1 MHFTT
6 RLFIGLTLL
15 CRIASA
21 ADPAPVR
28 VLVWD
33 ERQPQ
38 QKQAYDGG
46 FLGEAIAAHLAK
58 QPGIT
63 VKQAWLDSPEQGL
76 DAAALDGADVVVW
89 WGHVRHQEVTMAH
102 AEDVVARVRGG
113 KLGLV
118 PLHSAHW
125 SKPFVRLMQERAK
138 SDALAKLPAAERAAA
153 KWEFLNQTPIGAGV
167 KPGTPLTP
175 SVVKEGGVW
184 KLTLPQ
190 CVFPSWRADGAPG
203 HMTTLL
209 PKHPVA
215 VGLPEKWDVAQTE
228 MYNEPFHIPAPDAVV
243 FEERWDKGEH
253 FRSGCAW
260 QVDKGRVF
268 YFRPGHE
275 SFAVYRQAECLKVI
289 ENAVRWV
296 SPASV
301 KAGEKK

>member
-1 MHFTT
+1 LVTFA
-6 RLFIGLTLL
+6 G
-15 CRIASA
+15 IAAA

-46 FLGEAIAAHLAK
+46 FLGEAIAAHLTK
-58 QPGIT
+58 QPGLT
-63 VKQAWLDSPEQGL
+63 VKSVSIDAPEQGL
-76 DAAALDGADVVVW
+76 DAATLEATDVIVW
-89 WGHVRHQEVTMAH
+89 WGHVRHQEVTEART
-102 AEDVVARVRGG
+102 EEVVSRVREG
-113 KLGLV
+113 KLGFV
-118 PLHSAHW
+118 PIHSAHW

-138 SDALAKLPAAERAAA
+138 ADALAKLPVEDRAAA
-153 KWEFLNQTPIGAGV
+153 KWEFLNQNPIGTPV
-167 KPGTPLTP
+167 KADTPLTP
-175 SVVKEGGVW
+175 SVKNPGGVW
-184 KLTLPQ
+184 QLTLPH

-215 VGLPEKWDVAQTE
+215 AGLPEKWDVAKTE
-228 MYNEPFHIPAPDAVV
+228 MYSEPFHVPPPDAVV
-243 FEERWDKGEH
+243 FQEHWDKGEH

-260 QVDKGRVF
+260 QIDKGRVF

-275 SFAVYRQAECLKVI
+275 TFAVYKQAECLKVI

-296 SPASV
+296 APE
-301 KAGEKK
+301 GTEKRN